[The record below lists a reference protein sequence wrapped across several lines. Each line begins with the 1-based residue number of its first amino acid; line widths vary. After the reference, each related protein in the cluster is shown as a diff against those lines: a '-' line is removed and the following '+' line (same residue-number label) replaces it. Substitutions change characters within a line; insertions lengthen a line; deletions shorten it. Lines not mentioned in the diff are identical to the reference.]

1 MRQSCF
7 FRAREISSCTLILS
21 RERNQTRDVTC
32 SCLVSTFLET
42 RRDRLFMV
50 SSHALI
56 KIFRNVHR
64 LISISYFCILY
75 HKRSSET
82 LKKCFVTLY
91 TALRFYFHVLFSA
104 FIILFWFSFSFSAW
118 LSTFFSVFADA
129 IATSRCNNV
138 AFWWKRKIPRYTYY
152 LPIFYT
158 KYIFLR
164 IGLVK

>member
-50 SSHALI
+50 SSRALI

>member
-1 MRQSCF
+1 MHFQLLMNFSMSSPTCLQSRQESLEFQETRHFIQCFLISKKPRDEMRQSCF

-21 RERNQTRDVTC
+21 RERNQTRGVTC
-32 SCLVSTFLET
+32 SCLVSTFIET

-50 SSHALI
+50 SSRALI

-104 FIILFWFSFSFSAW
+104 FIILF
-118 LSTFFSVFADA
+118 
-129 IATSRCNNV
+129 
-138 AFWWKRKIPRYTYY
+138 
-152 LPIFYT
+152 
-158 KYIFLR
+158 
-164 IGLVK
+164 

>member
-32 SCLVSTFLET
+32 SCLVSTFIET

-50 SSHALI
+50 SSRALI

-64 LISISYFCILY
+64 MISISYFCILY

-129 IATSRCNNV
+129 LATSRCNNV

>member
-1 MRQSCF
+1 MRQSWF

-50 SSHALI
+50 SSRALI

-64 LISISYFCILY
+64 LISISYLCILY
-75 HKRSSET
+75 PKRSSET
-82 LKKCFVTLY
+82 LTKCFVTLY

-118 LSTFFSVFADA
+118 LSTFFSAFADA
-129 IATSRCNNV
+129 LATSRCNNV
-138 AFWWKRKIPRYTYY
+138 PVWWKRKIPRYTYLY
-152 LPIFYT
+152 FIQSKF
-158 KYIFLR
+158 F
-164 IGLVK
+164 